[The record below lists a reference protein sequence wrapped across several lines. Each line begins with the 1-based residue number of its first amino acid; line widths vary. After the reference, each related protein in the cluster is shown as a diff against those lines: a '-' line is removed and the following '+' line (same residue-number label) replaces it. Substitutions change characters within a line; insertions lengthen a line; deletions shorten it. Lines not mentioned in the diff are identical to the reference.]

1 MNLRKEMCNRTS
13 SLLPQTKWDRFELFS
28 NGAAFL

>member
-13 SLLPQTKWDRFELFS
+13 SLLPQTK
-28 NGAAFL
+28 